1 MGMTEKRFQ
10 YNVNKN
16 TIEENGKFVAYMNC
30 VDGGRIAKKLNI
42 LQKENEQLKQ
52 FKEKVFVL
60 LDEKIKHY
68 EHKPFSAPVGQ
79 PMSVNFDA
87 DMDRLARLS
96 ELQDLEKELKE

>member
-1 MGMTEKRFQ
+1 MNYTKGDYTQCLEHICEIWYEDNLYCIVRTEDADKILE
-10 YNVNKN
+10 V
-16 TIEENGKFVAYMNC
+16 
-30 VDGGRIAKKLNI
+30 LN
-42 LQKENEQLKQ
+42 ENEQLKQ
-52 FKEKVFVL
+52 FKENVFDL
-60 LDEKIKHY
+60 IDARTKAY